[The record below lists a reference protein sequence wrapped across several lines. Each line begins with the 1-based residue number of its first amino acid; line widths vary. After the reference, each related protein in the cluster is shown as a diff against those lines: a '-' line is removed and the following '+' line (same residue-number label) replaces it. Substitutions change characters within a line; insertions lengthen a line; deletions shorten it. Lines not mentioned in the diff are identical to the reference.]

1 MVMTI
6 PASVPRNRTGFTSP
20 ETHRGYRKNNKNAR
34 IARHVPPN
42 PTAKARFSF
51 AVWTS
56 MPRPSR
62 PLRPI
67 SVGAS
72 NGALSP
78 CTAEE
83 PKAPR

>member
-1 MVMTI
+1 MTI

-20 ETHRGYRKNNKNAR
+20 ETHRGYRKNNKNVR

-56 MPRPSR
+56 MPRPFPAAPPNLHGR
-62 PLRPI
+62 VERCPLPVHRRGTEG
-67 SVGAS
+67 S
-72 NGALSP
+72 
-78 CTAEE
+78 
-83 PKAPR
+83 